1 MGQGESTE
9 DILRR
14 LREHGLELPEPSP
27 PGGAYEPFRLHA
39 GVGYLAAQL
48 PSRAGRYVFLGRV
61 GAELTPEQGREAAQ
75 LAALS
80 ALARI
85 RQALGG
91 FERLVGLLRVDGWV
105 ASVDGFVHQPKVLDG
120 ASELFLLALG
130 NRGKHARTAFAP
142 TRLPFDNSIELAVT
156 FAYAE

>member
-1 MGQGESTE
+1 MSQNESTE
-9 DILRR
+9 DVLRR
-14 LREHGLELPEPSP
+14 LHEHGLELPEPGP
-27 PGGAYEPFRLHA
+27 PAGAYEPFRLHA

-61 GAELTPEQGREAAQ
+61 GAELTPEEGYKAAQ
-75 LAALS
+75 LAALGGLS
-80 ALARI
+80 RI

-105 ASVDGFVHQPKVLDG
+105 ASVDGFIDQPKVLDG
-120 ASELFLLALG
+120 ASDVFLLALG
-130 NRGKHARTAFAP
+130 DRGKHARTAFAP
-142 TRLPFDNSIELAVT
+142 TRLPRDNSIELVVT